1 MSSPVMENNPY
12 FRPGAVTPNRDAAP
26 NAPYGTYQDMNV
38 PNAPV
43 QVADYEYSM
52 PAAHESYPAYTVETM
67 KYNDALQKT
76 GILLGVTV
84 ISAFAA
90 WFLLPMQMLM
100 PLAIGGSIAA
110 LVIGIVASRQ
120 RLVKPGLAIAYTV
133 LEGAT
138 LGAIT
143 GALNVA
149 YPGIAFQAVLGTFIV
164 VAVAAGLHFSGKVR
178 TSGRGMRIVMTLLI
192 AAIIYALVDMVLV
205 LTGVLGQSMDYFKIG
220 GIPIGIIFGLIL
232 IVAAGYSLIGDLE
245 LIRNAELNGAPKEF
259 AWTCAFGLVISII
272 WIYIEVLR
280 ILAILASD
288 R

>member
-1 MSSPVMENNPY
+1 MSSPIMDNNPY
-12 FRPGAVTPNRDAAP
+12 FRPGAVTPNRDATSS
-26 NAPYGTYQDMNV
+26 APYGIHQDMNV

-43 QVADYEYSM
+43 QVADYEYAT
-52 PAAHESYPAYTVETM
+52 PVTPEGYPTYAVQTM
-67 KYNDALQKT
+67 TYNDALQKT
-76 GILLGVTV
+76 FILLGITV

-90 WFLLPMQMLM
+90 WFLLPPAILM
-100 PLAIGGSIAA
+100 PLAIGAPIAA
-110 LVIGIVASRQ
+110 LVVSFIAARQ
-120 RLVKPGLAIAYTV
+120 RIVRPGLAIAYTV
-133 LEGAT
+133 LEGAA

-143 GALNVA
+143 GALNMA
-149 YPGIAFQAVLGTFIV
+149 YPGIAFQAILGTVIV

-178 TSGRGMRIVMTLLI
+178 TSGRGMRIVMTLLF
-192 AAIIYALVDMVLV
+192 AAIIYALVDLVLV
-205 LTGVLGQSMDYFKIG
+205 LTGVLGQSMDYFTVG

-259 AWTCAFGLVISII
+259 AWTCAYGLVISII

-280 ILAILASD
+280 ILAILANN